1 MAFPVPRTLS
11 PSKVSSFTDCALAF
25 RFSAIDRLPE
35 PPTVAATRGT
45 FVHAALERLHL
56 LPAPERTPE
65 AALACLD
72 EAAAELRDH
81 PEYVDLG
88 LTDDEAAAFHAE
100 AADLVRNYF
109 QLEDPRAVT
118 AIGLELKV
126 EAEIDGIRLRG
137 IIDRLELDADGGL
150 VVTDYKTGSVPS
162 TQYERKRLSGVHIY
176 SLLCEQLLGRRPT
189 AVQLLYLKGP
199 VAITTVPTDRSTRG
213 TRRTLGAVW
222 QAVERACE
230 REDFR
235 PQRSYLC
242 DYCAFQSYCPSFGG
256 DPDEARRLAEQLAAE
271 REAALSADDD
281 RVPAAGAADDRP
293 SPADDDRVPAA
304 GAADDRPSP
313 ADDDRVP
320 AAGAADS
327 PPVAVPLPSGRGAL
341 AAAAP
346 V

>member
-1 MAFPVPRTLS
+1 MSLPLPWSLT
-11 PSKVSSFTDCALAF
+11 PSKVASFKDCALAF

-45 FVHAALERLHL
+45 FVHGALERLHL
-56 LPAPERTPE
+56 LPASERTPD

-88 LTDDEAAAFHAE
+88 LTDDEATAFHAE

-109 QLEDPRAVT
+109 RLEDPRTVT

-162 TQYERKRLSGVHIY
+162 TQHERKRLSGVHIY
-176 SLLCEQLLGRRPT
+176 SLLCEQLLGRRPSV
-189 AVQLLYLKGP
+189 VQLLYLKGP
-199 VAITTVPTDRSTRG
+199 MAITTVPTDRSTRG

-242 DYCAFQSYCPSFGG
+242 DYCAFQAYCPAFGG
-256 DPDEARRLAEQLAAE
+256 DPDEGRRLGERLAAE
-271 REAALSADDD
+271 REAAGAAGEGADDGPGAAAVDPGVAD
-281 RVPAAGAADDRP
+281 RV
-293 SPADDDRVPAA
+293 
-304 GAADDRPSP
+304 
-313 ADDDRVP
+313 
-320 AAGAADS
+320 
-327 PPVAVPLPSGRGAL
+327 AL
-341 AAAAP
+341 ATAAP
-346 V
+346 APA